1 MTEVLFK
8 QAVPVLCV
16 LDLDRAIAFY
26 GCLGFALQ
34 ARFPVGYALL
44 DREGVALHLRVPS
57 AGETITP
64 ENNPCG
70 AYFYLHGVDG
80 FADGL
85 REQAIPLLEDPSD
98 RPWGVRE
105 CSVSDPGGNL
115 LRFGELRG

>member
-1 MTEVLFK
+1 MTKVLFK

-26 GCLGFALQ
+26 RCLGFSLQ

-44 DREGVALHLRVPS
+44 DRDGVVLHLRVSS

-70 AYFYLHGVDG
+70 AYFHLRGVDG
-80 FADGL
+80 FANGL
-85 REQAIPLLEDPSD
+85 REQAIRLLEEPSD
-98 RPWGVRE
+98 RPWGMRE
-105 CSVSDPGGNL
+105 CSVSDPDGNL
-115 LRFGELRG
+115 LRFGELLG